1 MNADRILTITS
12 LLAVGLTTIHLSDDV
27 MRGFEPGGAENLRGM
42 AILAVWLYAT
52 LMLRGRR
59 SGYLLL
65 ILGALL
71 ATVIPVV
78 HMTGRGVGGEIAASS
93 GAHFFIWTLFA
104 LGATGPVSLILA
116 VRGLWRTW
124 RGPAVPH
131 AVTAHQSR

>member
-1 MNADRILTITS
+1 MNADRTLTITS

-124 RGPAVPH
+124 RGPAVAH
-131 AVTAHQSR
+131 AVTADQRR